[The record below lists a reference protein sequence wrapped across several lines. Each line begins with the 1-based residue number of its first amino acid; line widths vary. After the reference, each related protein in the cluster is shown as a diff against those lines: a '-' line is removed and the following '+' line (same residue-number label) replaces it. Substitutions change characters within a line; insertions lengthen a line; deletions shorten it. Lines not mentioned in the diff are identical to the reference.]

1 MLRIALVGNTQAQ
14 AGRLKALLPIEAE
27 ILLDDATRATRNAP
41 LDVDVAV
48 SIRFNAADIAAVRC
62 RLLQCS
68 GVGIDGIAL
77 DALPPGTIVCNV
89 NEHEVPIAEYVMAG
103 MLEHEIG
110 LAEAVASF
118 DAAHWGTLFRGRVQ
132 HGELMGKTVA
142 IVGFGRIGKALAA
155 RARAFGMRI
164 VAVNRSG
171 RAAPEADRVVRFD
184 RLGEAVAEAD
194 YLVLACPLTGE
205 TRGLIDAGVLA
216 RLRPTAFLVN
226 VARGEVADEQALWE
240 ALERRRIGGAL
251 IDTWYRYPTLA
262 EPDPRP
268 SRFPFETLP
277 NVRCTPHMSGWTEGL
292 MARRYR
298 AMAENIAH
306 FARGGP
312 LANVVWRD
320 GRPEG
325 TP

>member
-27 ILLDDATRATRNAP
+27 ILLDDATRATRKAP

-48 SIRFNAADIAAVRC
+48 SIRFSAADIAALHC

-77 DALPPGTIVCNV
+77 EELPRETIVCNV

-103 MLEHEIG
+103 MLDHEIG
-110 LAEAVASF
+110 LAAAVARF
-118 DAAHWGTLFRGRVQ
+118 DGAQWGSQFRGRVQ
-132 HGELMGKTVA
+132 HGELMGRTVVL
-142 IVGFGRIGKALAA
+142 VGFGRIGKALAA

-164 VAVNRSG
+164 VAVSRSG
-171 RAAPEADRVVRFD
+171 RAAPEADRVLRFD

-194 YLVLACPLTGE
+194 YVVLACPLTDE

-216 RLRPTAFLVN
+216 QMRPTAFLVN
-226 VARGEVADEQALWE
+226 AARGEVADEPALWE
-240 ALERRRIGGAL
+240 ALEQRRIGGAL

-277 NVRCTPHMSGWTEGL
+277 NVRCTPHMAGWTEGL
-292 MARRYR
+292 MTRRYR

-306 FARGGP
+306 FARGEP
-312 LANVVWRD
+312 LANIVWRD

-325 TP
+325 AP